1 MQSLLHR
8 KASPLLII
16 FAVSLFLSGCGGG
29 GSSGGGGK
37 GEPVSIAINPPSASV
52 ATGGTVAFTA
62 SVSGAPDTT
71 VTWGVQESGGGSITP
86 DGSYTAP
93 QSEGTFHVTA
103 TSRSEPPQTAAAAV
117 TVTRGTQIA
126 SAVSVKIIPE
136 VITVGTGE
144 SYPFKAAVSGSANT
158 AVTWRLEEGA
168 AAGSVGPDGLYTAPG
183 SPGQYHLTAVSQA
196 DPNAQAV
203 AAITVE
209 KPPPPPPGEISVRI
223 SPKDPTIRV
232 NERIVFTAAVTG
244 TSNTEV
250 TWSIQQGPTA
260 GTITSAGEYTAS
272 GKSGSFY
279 IIAASKADPKK
290 SDTVTVTV
298 LDPITVL
305 IDPREVTLPFGGGQ
319 TFTAQVL
326 WSADTEV
333 AWTIDEGDA
342 GSLAADGLTGVYT
355 APNRAGTFHVRATSK
370 ADGTKSVAAI
380 VHVAAGVSVVVTPR
394 EATLSFGEKKT
405 FSASV
410 VGSANPAVSWSVQEG
425 QSGGSITGGGEYT
438 APNAAGQYH
447 IIAASQADPTKTAV
461 ATATVKGPGTRTIE
475 RVSVAS
481 DGTEA
486 NSFSGRAFISGDGR
500 IVTFESSA
508 SNLVPNDNA
517 GRQDMFFHDRATGQ
531 TTRISVG
538 FDGQEAN
545 GNSKGSKISSDG
557 RYVAFESEASNLVPG
572 DTNGF
577 NDLFLYDRQLG
588 TVQRVSL
595 DSTGGQAKSASS
607 YAYLNAA
614 GSLLTFFSFANL
626 TPDDTDPTTTAPPA
640 DIYLRDL
647 TTGEMT
653 LISVGAQGKGNR
665 SSYCPSI
672 SDDGRFIAYQ
682 SDATNLVP
690 DDTNGLGDIFVYD
703 RTARTTVRVSVDN
716 NGRQGLGYS
725 SDAKISGDGR
735 FVAITTFSALVP
747 EDTNGVEDI
756 YVYDLLNKR
765 TERVS
770 VRSDGAQGNKRSY
783 DARISRDG
791 RYISFD
797 SDASN
802 LVEGDTNGVTDI
814 FVHDR
819 VTGKTTRLSVG
830 ADGKEGNGKSEGS
843 RIAADGGFVAFS
855 SAAGNLVEGDTNN
868 AVDIFVAAIPK

>member
-1 MQSLLHR
+1 MRFLLRR
-8 KASPLLII
+8 KAPPLFI
-16 FAVSLFLSGCGGG
+16 FFAGFLLLFGCGGG
-29 GSSGGGGK
+29 GASGGGEK
-37 GEPVSIAINPPSASV
+37 GEPVSITISPATTEV
-52 ATGGTVAFTA
+52 TTGGTVAFTA
-62 SVSGAPDTT
+62 SVSGAPEIA
-71 VTWGVQESGGGSITP
+71 VVWSVQESDGGSITP
-86 DGSYTAP
+86 DGTYTAP

-103 TSRSEPPQTAAAAV
+103 ATRSEPPKEATATV
-117 TVTRGTQIA
+117 TVTRRTQIA

-136 VITVGTGE
+136 AITVGAGE
-144 SYPFKAAVSGSANT
+144 SYSFKATVDGSADT

-168 AAGSVGPDGLYTAPG
+168 AAGTVGPDGLYTAPG
-183 SPGQYHLTAVSQA
+183 NPGRYHLAAVSQA

-209 KPPPPPPGEISVRI
+209 KAPPPPPGEISVRI

-232 NERIVFTAAVTG
+232 NERIVFTAFVTG
-244 TSNTEV
+244 TPNTEV
-250 TWSIQQGPTA
+250 TWTIQQGAIA
-260 GTITSAGEYTAS
+260 GSITPAGEYTAS
-272 GKSGSFY
+272 SKSGSFY
-279 IIAASKADPKK
+279 IIATSKADPKK
-290 SDTVTVTV
+290 SDTVTVTI

-370 ADGTKSVAAI
+370 ADGTKSAAAI
-380 VHVAAGVSVVVTPR
+380 VHVAAGVSVVVTPK

-405 FSASV
+405 FSANV

-461 ATATVKGPGTRTIE
+461 ATATVKGPGIRTIE

-517 GRQDMFFHDRATGQ
+517 GRQDMFLHDRATGQ

-538 FDGQEAN
+538 FDGREAD
-545 GNSKGSKISSDG
+545 GNSKGSKISADG

-577 NDLFLYDRQLG
+577 NDLFLYDRQFG

-595 DSTGGQAKSASS
+595 DSTGGQTKSASS

-614 GSLLTFFSFANL
+614 GNLLTFFSFAGL
-626 TPDDTDPTTTAPPA
+626 TPDDTDPTTSAPPA

-647 TTGEMT
+647 TTGEMS
-653 LISVGAQGKGNR
+653 LISVGSQGKGNR

-690 DDTNGLGDIFVYD
+690 DDTNGVGDIFVYD
-703 RTARTTVRVSVDN
+703 RANRTTVRVSVDN

-725 SDAKISGDGR
+725 SDAKISGNGQ
-735 FVAITTFSALVP
+735 FVAITTFAALVP
-747 EDTNGVEDI
+747 EDTNGVEDL
-756 YVYDLLNKR
+756 YVYDLVNR
-765 TERVS
+765 RIERVS
-770 VRSDGAQGNKRSY
+770 VSSDGTQGNKRSY

-791 RYISFD
+791 RYVAFD

-802 LVEGDTNGVTDI
+802 LVQGDTNGVTDI

-819 VTGKTTRLSVG
+819 VTGKTTRLSVN
-830 ADGKEGNGKSEGS
+830 ADGKQGNGKSEAS
-843 RIAADGGFVAFS
+843 RISANGEFVTFS
-855 SAAGNLVEGDTNN
+855 SAASNLVDGDTNN